1 MAEKFKLSEE
11 NERQVKVYSDLFN
24 DYEEALG
31 VLSTKMRDARKKMW
45 DIIAEEYPQVRE
57 SYINATY
64 HHDTKELIISKKWDK
79 SKEQQEMETVIKE
92 MLKDGVEDIINE
104 KIEEKF
110 NQE

>member
-11 NERQVKVYSDLFN
+11 NERQVKVYSELFN
-24 DYEEALG
+24 DYEEALV
-31 VLSTKMRDARKKMW
+31 VLSRKMREARQKMW
-45 DIIAEEYPQVRE
+45 DVIAEEYPQVRE

-64 HHDTKELIISKKWDK
+64 HHDTKELVITKKWDK
-79 SKEQQEMETVIKE
+79 SKEQEHMEAVVKE